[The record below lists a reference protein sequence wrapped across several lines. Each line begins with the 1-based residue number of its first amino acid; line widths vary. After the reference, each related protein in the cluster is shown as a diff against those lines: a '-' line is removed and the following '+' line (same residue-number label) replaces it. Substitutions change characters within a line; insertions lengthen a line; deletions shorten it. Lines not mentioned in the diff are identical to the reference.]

1 MQLPRFLVSK
11 DIAQRGISRLGTI
24 NTSYSNLTKVFGSPC
39 LSESAGDAFDGLET
53 VSWKIKF
60 ENGLIAEISDV
71 GKFGEREN
79 YKNCNSWN
87 IFGHSPEV
95 LNYIKHYLKV

>member
-11 DIAQRGISRLGTI
+11 DIAQRGISRLGVI
-24 NTSYSNLTKVFGSPC
+24 NTTYTNLTKIFGSPC
-39 LSESAGDAFDGLET
+39 LSEAAGDSFDGLET

-71 GKFGEREN
+71 GSFGERTN
-79 YKNCNSWN
+79 YKSCNMWN
-87 IFGHSPEV
+87 VYGHSPAV
-95 LNYIKHYLKV
+95 LDYIKAYTRA